1 MVLLKK
7 LKFFHLHFFLEKIDI
22 KIGFDD
28 ILDRKKSLFRK

>member
-7 LKFFHLHFFLEKIDI
+7 FKFFHLTFFLEKIDI

-28 ILDRKKSLFRK
+28 ILDREKKSF